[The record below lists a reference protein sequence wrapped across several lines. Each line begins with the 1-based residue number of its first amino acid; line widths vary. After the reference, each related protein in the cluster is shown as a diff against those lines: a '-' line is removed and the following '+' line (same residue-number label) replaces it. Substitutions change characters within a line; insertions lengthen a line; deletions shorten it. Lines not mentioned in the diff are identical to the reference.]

1 MFNGNE
7 QLSHSIII
15 RTMMALPVQKCHGR
29 GDICEFQTWF
39 SDCFSKHLKTICS
52 MINSVYKVELKLYVT
67 KRRYKTGQTSDG
79 QNRDLIDFT

>member
-1 MFNGNE
+1 
-7 QLSHSIII
+7 
-15 RTMMALPVQKCHGR
+15 
-29 GDICEFQTWF
+29 
-39 SDCFSKHLKTICS
+39 